1 MNKKIFEIKESVTLA
16 LTKLKN
22 MEESGVKSLKRELSS
37 LYGYIGVFRSDTI
50 RDQNKNETYLRV
62 LTTKIY
68 DIQKTLDF
76 VQAHIQRQRQWD
88 EED

>member
-1 MNKKIFEIKESVTLA
+1 MNQEMAEIKESVTLA

-22 MEESGVKSLKRELSS
+22 IEKRGVRSLKGELSS
-37 LYGYIGVFRSDTI
+37 LYGYIRVFRSDTI
-50 RDQNKNETYLRV
+50 RDQNKNEAYLRV

-68 DIQKTLDF
+68 DIQKSLDF
-76 VQAHIQRQRQWD
+76 VQAHIQRQRAWD